1 MEGWQSSHRQAPDGA
16 IESQQR
22 VDLARPVV
30 EFSTAGAER
39 LGHSYWREVRRL
51 TGSLVLA
58 RERGGTLELRL
69 LGGAVLLRFGRPTI
83 EGRQTPAFFS
93 FPIAGGLPS
102 PPAARGLSLLRL
114 DRPTIE
120 ASETRA
126 FCSYPIAGGL
136 LSRRAA
142 GELSFEQTGGALTST
157 VRGFFPRVAHYDR
170 LQGRAHVAISR
181 RYFRRLIAEA
191 AR

>member
-16 IESQQR
+16 IESEQR
-22 VDLARPVV
+22 AAVQRPVF

-51 TGSLVLA
+51 TGSVVRP
-58 RERGGTLELRL
+58 RERGGALELRL
-69 LGGAVLLRFGRPTI
+69 LGGPVLLRF
-83 EGRQTPAFFS
+83 A
-93 FPIAGGLPS
+93 
-102 PPAARGLSLLRL
+102 
-114 DRPTIE
+114 RPTIE

-136 LSRRAA
+136 LTRRAG
-142 GELSFEQTGGALTST
+142 GELSFEQTADALSST

-170 LQGRAHVAISR
+170 LQGRAHVGISR

-191 AR
+191 ER